1 MRRLGLGLFLLLGSC
16 STQPP
21 VRTALYGDLPS
32 LKRDI
37 ASAQRANKLNRGAV
51 VDLARA
57 LDEREV
63 MSASGS
69 DGAARVGLLRPCAHA
84 LESTIERRAEAGD
97 DVAAELTLMLLE
109 LHAADR
115 VSAIKHYAES
125 SSGAWRAVAARAA
138 GLPRETELRK
148 RFFTDPDERARR
160 AAFASAHEAREPSEL
175 EALLEAA
182 RLDPDPQSQTL
193 AARAAGAIGGE
204 RAVLALKDLWT
215 NAEDALRIG
224 IVDAWSEPGSLP
236 SGGARELAAAAE
248 ANSGLASVSASFALT
263 RLGGSDAQ
271 AANARLRRYIADGSD
286 DEKRLALSVAPL
298 DDENIAALV
307 DASKKA
313 SPELRA
319 VALARLANVAKTRT
333 EAILAL
339 RNLANTKPTSAAEE
353 HAQAAAVSALAEAGD
368 PSVHA
373 TLVKNLSDKDS
384 QTRRRAAEGL
394 TDLGDYS
401 NAASALG
408 DDDANLRSGVAC
420 EILARERKR

>member
-1 MRRLGLGLFLLLGSC
+1 
-16 STQPP
+16 

-37 ASAQRANKLNRGAV
+37 ANAQRESRLDRSAV
-51 VDLARA
+51 VNLARA

-63 MSASGS
+63 MSATGS

-84 LESTIERRAEAGD
+84 LESTIERRADAGD
-97 DVAAELTLMLLE
+97 DVAAELTQMLLE

-115 VSAIKHYAES
+115 ASAIKRYAES

-138 GLPRETELRK
+138 VLPRETELRQ
-148 RFFTDPDERARR
+148 RFFTDPDERVRR
-160 AAFASAHEAREPSEL
+160 AAFSSAREAREPAEL

-182 RLDPDPQSQTL
+182 RLDPDPQSQSL

-215 NAEDALRIG
+215 NADDALRIG
-224 IVDAWSEPGSLP
+224 IVDAWSEPGSLS

-248 ANSGLASVSASFALT
+248 ANAGLASVSASFALT

-298 DDENIAALV
+298 DDENISALEDAA
-307 DASKKA
+307 KKA

-319 VALARLANVAKTRT
+319 VALARLANVTKTRT
-333 EAILAL
+333 AAILAL
-339 RNLANTKPTSAAEE
+339 RELANTKPTSTAEE
-353 HAQAAAVSALAEAGD
+353 HAQSAAVSALAAAGD

-373 TLVKNLSDKDS
+373 TLLKNLNDKDS

-401 NAASALG
+401 NAATALA

-420 EILARERKR
+420 TILARNARR